1 MWMCCINRRMGLPLA
16 AYSLRYILRRKQL
29 MNKQQLI
36 DAVASA
42 TGSTKAVTGEAI
54 DAVIDAITRAV
65 VKGETVQ
72 LIGFGS
78 FSRGVRAARAGR
90 NPATGEVI
98 NIAAAKTVKFTAGK
112 AFKDTVNDVGG

>member
-1 MWMCCINRRMGLPLA
+1 
-16 AYSLRYILRRKQL
+16 
-29 MNKQQLI
+29 MNKQELI

-78 FSRGVRAARAGR
+78 FSRGARVARAGR
-90 NPATGEVI
+90 NPSTGEVI

-112 AFKDTVNDVGG
+112 AFKDKVNRVGA

>member
-1 MWMCCINRRMGLPLA
+1 
-16 AYSLRYILRRKQL
+16 
-29 MNKQQLI
+29 MNKQELI

-78 FSRGVRAARAGR
+78 FSRGARAARAGR
-90 NPATGEVI
+90 NPSTGEVI

-112 AFKDTVNDVGG
+112 AFKDTVNGVGG